1 MTSDQ
6 NHGSPHPAPV
16 LAVYK
21 FKADTSDAEIHDLLR
36 RHRAALVRGRFTT
49 ERLPYVLRSFADRSV
64 FVEVFDWKTEADPAR
79 AHADPLVRAMWDE
92 FAAKCETVGMALKDL
107 PEAERPFCQFEAFPM
122 TYEATKTPAKAAAK
136 GRGKSAAKAK
146 AKATSA
152 APLRKSAKPARS
164 AKPVRGAKAAK
175 AAKVAKPS
183 RRARPVAKKKRR

>member
-64 FVEVFDWKTEADPAR
+64 FVEVFDWKSEADPAR
-79 AHADPLVRAMWDE
+79 AHADPLVRAVWDE
-92 FAAKCETVGMALKDL
+92 FSSKCETVGMALKDL
-107 PEAERPFCQFEAFPM
+107 PEAARPFCHFEAFPM
-122 TYEATKTPAKAAAK
+122 TYEAPKTKAKAAAK
-136 GRGKSAAKAK
+136 GRGKSAAKARAT
-146 AKATSA
+146 AKAA
-152 APLRKSAKPARS
+152 APIRKSAKPARA
-164 AKPVRGAKAAK
+164 AKPARVAK